1 MNKFEAVKQER
12 DGLVLADDLDGK
24 LLEILDL
31 FQDHRAPDETFDAFA
46 ARVGD
51 EWWQERLAE
60 PDAVAV
66 GS

>member
-12 DGLVLADDLDGK
+12 DGLVLADDLDGE

-31 FQDHRAPDETFDAFA
+31 FQTTARSTRPSTPSP
-46 ARVGD
+46 RVGD